1 MCTPSRLASSCLV
14 LAALVASPLV
24 ARAQDFRPFSP
35 VQTVGTS
42 TLPYDKIV
50 LKDGNKEI
58 AAHLV
63 AENPMF
69 YVLERFGEYRA
80 VGKDKVAS
88 ITKNDK
94 CVRETGHVDQVL
106 LKNGHVLTGK
116 IVQERADGMVE
127 VKQVN
132 GRTSLFAWK
141 GKAIAV
147 IFMAGKQVYP
157 APGS

>member
-1 MCTPSRLASSCLV
+1 MCSTTRLASLGLA
-14 LAALVASPLV
+14 LAALVASPLA
-24 ARAQDFRPFSP
+24 ARAQELKPFSV

-42 TLPYDKIV
+42 TLPWDKIV
-50 LKDGNKEI
+50 LKAGNKEI
-58 AAHLV
+58 SAHVV

-88 ITKNDK
+88 IAKNDK
-94 CVRETGHVDQVL
+94 VVRETGHVDQVL

-116 IVQERADGMVE
+116 IVQERGDGMVE

-132 GRTSLFAWK
+132 GHASLYAWK
-141 GKAIAV
+141 DKAIAF
-147 IFMAGKQVYP
+147 IFKAGKQVYP
-157 APGS
+157 PPGS

>member
-1 MCTPSRLASSCLV
+1 MCTTSRLVPAGLA

-24 ARAQDFRPFSP
+24 ARAQELRPFSI

-42 TLPYDKIV
+42 TLAWDKII

-58 AAHLV
+58 AAIVV

-88 ITKNDK
+88 VSKNDK
-94 CVRETGHVDQVL
+94 VVRETGHVDQVL

-116 IVQERADGMVE
+116 IVQERGDGMVE
-127 VKQVN
+127 VKQAN
-132 GRTSLFAWK
+132 GRNSLYAWK
-141 GKAIAV
+141 DKAVAV
-147 IFMAGKQVYP
+147 IFKEGKKIYP